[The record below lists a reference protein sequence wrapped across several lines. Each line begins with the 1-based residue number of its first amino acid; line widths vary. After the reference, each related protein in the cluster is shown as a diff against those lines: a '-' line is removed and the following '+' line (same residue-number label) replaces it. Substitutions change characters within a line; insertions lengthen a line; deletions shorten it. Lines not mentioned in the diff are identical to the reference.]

1 MHTFSP
7 LSTKTSF
14 SGEEKA
20 CPCDPG
26 SNGLFPMVPNAAVLL
41 IDVVVVLLIDVV
53 VVGGDDVDVVS
64 GRLDV

>member
-26 SNGLFPMVPNAAVLL
+26 SNGLFPMVPSAA
-41 IDVVVVLLIDVV
+41 VLLIDVV
-53 VVGGDDVDVVS
+53 VVGGDDVGVAS
-64 GRLDV
+64 GLLDV

>member
-41 IDVVVVLLIDVV
+41 IDVVVG
-53 VVGGDDVDVVS
+53 GGDDVDVAN
-64 GRLDV
+64 GLLDV

>member
-26 SNGLFPMVPNAAVLL
+26 SNRLFLMVPNAAVLL
-41 IDVVVVLLIDVV
+41 IDVVVV
-53 VVGGDDVDVVS
+53 GGDDVGVAS
-64 GRLDV
+64 GLLDV

>member
-41 IDVVVVLLIDVV
+41 IDVVV
-53 VVGGDDVDVVS
+53 GGDDVDVAS
-64 GRLDV
+64 GLLDV

>member
-41 IDVVVVLLIDVV
+41 IDVVVV
-53 VVGGDDVDVVS
+53 GGDDVGVAS
-64 GRLDV
+64 GLLDV

>member
-41 IDVVVVLLIDVV
+41 IDVVI
-53 VVGGDDVDVVS
+53 VGCDDVDVAS
-64 GRLDV
+64 GLLDV

>member
-41 IDVVVVLLIDVV
+41 IDVVVV
-53 VVGGDDVDVVS
+53 GGDDVDVAS
-64 GRLDV
+64 GLLDV

>member
-26 SNGLFPMVPNAAVLL
+26 SNGLFPMGPNAAVLL
-41 IDVVVVLLIDVV
+41 IDVVV
-53 VVGGDDVDVVS
+53 GGDDVDVAS
-64 GRLDV
+64 GLLDV

>member
-41 IDVVVVLLIDVV
+41 IDVVVV
-53 VVGGDDVDVVS
+53 GGDDVDVAS
-64 GRLDV
+64 GLLAV